1 MSQSSVDHR
10 LALLNEENDRL
21 KGVLDSTIELIR
33 REHAAKLSEIELQN
47 AQRDAVLRDEV
58 KRLLAERERTQTH
71 LALLESERSAQR
83 AALVERDSAL
93 AQLRSVKDEF
103 GNYKADLALM
113 GSENERLQKELRALK
128 SQLKGSDGQLA
139 SVRDDQALQVQ
150 ALRQSLRALHD
161 QLSAV
166 TLERDD
172 AVQAKAALLLSTAHD
187 SPASQSGGALLA
199 AELAELRQTDAAL
212 KAEVARLAARLA
224 DADDKVAAARAKADA
239 RVAAMQA
246 DADKRQS
253 DADAAA
259 DALVRAASERA
270 ANASAREAAAVR
282 QLGETRERWQ
292 AAESATT
299 AALQQVATLE
309 ARVAELLRKLDD
321 AAEAESKAKALAE
334 RLAAVADSHERARE
348 AAELSAGHARVAAEK
363 AAAAVD
369 DAKAFAD
376 AALRDRDDAIA
387 RALAAAAALDVE
399 RARSNSF
406 EAAAND
412 AAVLKADRDLYAE
425 AVRKAEQQCAQI
437 EAERAAATDALA
449 AMANQV
455 EALTLRGTAVSPRPT
470 VTPAAPAPRSA
481 SERAPATAARGGSSK
496 ATAARSTREGG
507 WFRK

>member
-1 MSQSSVDHR
+1 MTSVDQR

-33 REHAAKLSEIELQN
+33 REHAAKLSEIELQH

-58 KRLLAERERTQTH
+58 KRLLAERERTQTQ

-83 AALVERDSAL
+83 AALVERDAAL

-150 ALRQSLRALHD
+150 ALRQSLRALHE

-187 SPASQSGGALLA
+187 PSPASQSDGALLA
-199 AELAELRQTDAAL
+199 AELADLRQTDAAL

-239 RVAAMQA
+239 RIAAMQA

-292 AAESATT
+292 AAESATA
-299 AALQQVATLE
+299 AALQQVAALE

-496 ATAARSTREGG
+496 ASAARSTRDGG